1 MKGAVVLGL
10 LAGVSSAGVALL
22 IRRGSRIAGGQLGSA
37 KHSLAVMPARWWQ
50 AKIPK
55 ENRLCY
61 RIKTDALNKF
71 RDRNQDV
78 IEQWGGITAK
88 GSRGEFDAL
97 TKYGVLPTDIAE
109 ALWVSMPPP
118 PPPGH
123 KFCLEDIDVDALN
136 DTSPGRNHPVGFQLP
151 DYVLEAKLIE
161 EEHERYRDPKP
172 DNDNDNDND
181 DVPF

>member
-1 MKGAVVLGL
+1 MGKAVAIVLLVGVGV
-10 LAGVSSAGVALL
+10 GVSVL

-37 KHSLAVMPARWWQ
+37 KHSLAAMPDRWWQ
-50 AKIPK
+50 AKIPTEDK
-55 ENRLCY
+55 LCY

-78 IEQWGGITAK
+78 IDQWGGETAK

-97 TKYGVLPTDIAE
+97 TKFGVLPTDIAE
-109 ALWVSMPPP
+109 ALWVSLPP
-118 PPPGH
+118 PPPGR
-123 KFCLEDIDVDALN
+123 KFCLEDIDIDALN

-151 DYVLEAKLIE
+151 DYVLEAKIIE
-161 EEHERYRDPKP
+161 EEYERYRDLKP
-172 DNDNDNDND
+172 DND